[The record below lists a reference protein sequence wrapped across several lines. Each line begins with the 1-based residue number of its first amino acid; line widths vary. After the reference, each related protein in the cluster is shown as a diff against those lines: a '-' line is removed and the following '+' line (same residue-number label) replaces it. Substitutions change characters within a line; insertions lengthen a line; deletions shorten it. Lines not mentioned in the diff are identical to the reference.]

1 MDRGWRNLALA
12 IAPSGGLCW
21 GLALW
26 GLGPGVGLAGML
38 GGAAVGVLGG
48 WLLARQADRA
58 SAGGGPLRWIPAGLT
73 LVLLFAVLV
82 VVPSV
87 LWAGM
92 ARGLPPVW

>member
-1 MDRGWRNLALA
+1 LALA

-21 GLALW
+21 GLAFW
-26 GLGPGVGLAGML
+26 RACPEVEFAGVL
-38 GGAAVGVLGG
+38 GGAAIGVLGG

-58 SAGGGPLRWIPAGLT
+58 SAGDGPIRWAPAGVT
-73 LVLLFAVLV
+73 LVLLFKALV

>member
-21 GLALW
+21 GLAFW
-26 GLGPGVGLAGML
+26 RVGPGVGLAGML
-38 GGAAVGVLGG
+38 GGAAVGVLGA
-48 WLLARQADRA
+48 WLLARQANRA
-58 SAGGGPLRWIPAGLT
+58 SADGRPVRWVPAGLT
-73 LVLLFAVLV
+73 LVLLFV
-82 VVPSV
+82 VVVAPAL